1 MLAKHFMRT
10 LPRGALF
17 CFLGLAFGLQ
27 PSTHSLADTPS
38 ALWSLKGKQ
47 NTIYLLGSV
56 HFLSPSE
63 KLPGAMEAAYE
74 DAEVLY
80 MEIDMDDLDP
90 MAAQKTALELGLLP
104 PGKTLEGEL
113 GADTYAKVSEKAR
126 ELGIEPAML
135 DRFQPW
141 FAALTLVQLHLMK
154 MGLDPN
160 SGVEQRLTTRATSD
174 GKPIQGLETLE
185 EQLGTLASLPPRQQK
200 EFLMYSVEDSEKATQ
215 EIDRML
221 EAWRTG
227 DVATLD
233 TLLAEGM
240 EKYPDVYRPL
250 TVDRNKRWIASIEE
264 LLDDEDDYLVVVGAL
279 HLVGKDS
286 VIELLE
292 RKGHR
297 VTQH

>member
-1 MLAKHFMRT
+1 MQKFSRAAVL
-10 LPRGALF
+10 
-17 CFLGLAFGLQ
+17 CFLGLAFSLQ
-27 PSTHSLADTPS
+27 PTAYSLADTPS

-63 KLPGAMEAAYE
+63 KLPAAMEAAYE
-74 DAEVLY
+74 DAEALY

-90 MAAQKTALELGLLP
+90 MAAQKAALELGVLA

-113 GADTYAKVSEKAR
+113 GADTYAKVAEKAR
-126 ELGIEPAML
+126 ELGIEPVML

-141 FAALTLVQLHLMK
+141 FAALTLVQLHLIK

-227 DVATLD
+227 DVAALD
-233 TLLAEGM
+233 KLLAEGM

-250 TVDRNKRWIASIEE
+250 TVDRNKKWIASIED

-292 RKGHR
+292 RKGHGI
-297 VTQH
+297 TQH